1 MITQLVTSFT
11 GALGFCLVFRL
22 RRRYLFAAP
31 VGGLLTCGVYLAA
44 VSIWG
49 GILMPS
55 LAASAFAAVYAEF
68 LAWLMGA
75 PTTLFL
81 TPALLI
87 PLIPGRPLYYASIT
101 LSGRSRSWRRILRGR
116 QRNTR
121 WELRWEPALF
131 GRLPICAGAG
141 SITAD
146 CWNKKRLCQQAET
159 FFIA

>member
-22 RRRYLFAAP
+22 RGRYLFAAP

-55 LAASAFAAVYAEF
+55 LAASASAAEYAEF

-75 PTTLFL
+75 PTSLFI

-87 PLIPGRPLYYASIT
+87 PLIPGRPLYYAMYYVVRQESELAQNFARQTAEYALGIA
-101 LSGRSRSWRRILRGR
+101 LGASLVWAFANMRRSWKHHG
-116 QRNTR
+116 
-121 WELRWEPALF
+121 
-131 GRLPICAGAG
+131 
-141 SITAD
+141 
-146 CWNKKRLCQQAET
+146 
-159 FFIA
+159 

>member
-22 RRRYLFAAP
+22 RGRYLFAAP

-49 GILMPS
+49 GILMP
-55 LAASAFAAVYAEF
+55 AFAAVYAEF

-87 PLIPGRPLYYASIT
+87 PLIPGRPLYYAMYYVVRQESELAQNFARQTAEYALGIA
-101 LSGRSRSWRRILRGR
+101 LGASLVWAFANMRRSWKHHG
-116 QRNTR
+116 
-121 WELRWEPALF
+121 
-131 GRLPICAGAG
+131 
-141 SITAD
+141 
-146 CWNKKRLCQQAET
+146 
-159 FFIA
+159 

>member
-22 RRRYLFAAP
+22 RGRYLFAAP
-31 VGGLLTCGVYLAA
+31 VGGLLTCGMYLAS

-87 PLIPGRPLYYASIT
+87 PLIPGRPLYYAMYYVVRREPELAQDFARQTAEYALGIALGAS
-101 LSGRSRSWRRILRGR
+101 LVWAFANMRRSWKHHG
-116 QRNTR
+116 
-121 WELRWEPALF
+121 
-131 GRLPICAGAG
+131 
-141 SITAD
+141 
-146 CWNKKRLCQQAET
+146 
-159 FFIA
+159 

>member
-87 PLIPGRPLYYASIT
+87 PLIPGRPLYYAMYYVVQA
-101 LSGRSRSWRRILRGR
+101 GVGVGAGFAR
-116 QRNTR
+116 QTAEYAR
-121 WELRWEPALF
+121 ELRWEPALC